1 MCTDKYVRD
10 YPWNKDP
17 INVNLDEKSIV
28 PVEERKADIPP
39 AIARV
44 INASIQYN
52 PVNRIRTAGEMK
64 QALIAAIK

>member
-1 MCTDKYVRD
+1 
-10 YPWNKDP
+10 
-17 INVNLDEKSIV
+17 VNLDEKSIV